1 MTDTSQARNTDD
13 NKISKSK
20 VNSVGAGGAPAAAVA
35 AEVAPARKNARLTP
49 AQMAAETASAQMGVR
64 TVPTQTDVR
73 TAPAQRNVKNKHASV
88 LDEVD
93 LDADELAELAD
104 KTFNDRLSV
113 GKKVGLVALLL
124 AAFCISF
131 MMGRYSF
138 SVPAILD
145 AIPDHFNYLYNVYV
159 LGMSEQAA
167 TILLADVNMDT
178 ALFNIRFPRLIMVL
192 LVGAAL
198 AAAGASYQ
206 GMFKNPLVSPDLL
219 GASAGASFG
228 ACLALLLNLSN
239 IFIQLFAFVG
249 GLCAVGLVMLLNKV
263 IRSDALLG
271 LVLGGILVSSLFSSG
286 SSIIK
291 LVADADDK
299 LPSIT
304 FWLMGSFAGIDVRDL
319 LIALLPMLLGF
330 VLLLSQ
336 RWKLNVLSFG
346 EEEARSLGVNT
357 ARTRAIVI
365 MGATLLTSCSV
376 AVAGVIGWIGLVVP
390 HLARALVGPNYK
402 VLIPATMI
410 IGSVFLIVVDNF
422 CRLIF
427 AVEIPIGLLTSIL
440 GIPFFVFIYAKNMK
454 GW

>member
-1 MTDTSQARNTDD
+1 MTADCETIIDS
-13 NKISKSK
+13 
-20 VNSVGAGGAPAAAVA
+20 AGGATLKPSRVSVLDGEDA
-35 AEVAPARKNARLTP
+35 
-49 AQMAAETASAQMGVR
+49 
-64 TVPTQTDVR
+64 DVGGAFANS
-73 TAPAQRNVKNKHASV
+73 TTNDSVFDGADNEEMQQVVVSTHASV

-93 LDADELAELAD
+93 VDTDELAELAN
-104 KTFNDRLSV
+104 KTFNDRLSL
-113 GKKVGLVALLL
+113 GTKLGLVAVLVV
-124 AAFCISF
+124 AFCISF
-131 MMGRYSF
+131 MLGRYSF
-138 SVPAILD
+138 SVPDILR
-145 AIPDHFNYLYNVYV
+145 AIPDHFTYLYNVYV
-159 LGMSEQAA
+159 LGISEQAA
-167 TILLADVNMDT
+167 TILLADVNLDT
-178 ALFNIRFPRLIMVL
+178 ALFNIRFPRLLMVL

-228 ACLALLLNLSN
+228 ACLAMLLNMSN
-239 IFIQLFAFVG
+239 LFIQLFAFAG
-249 GLCAVGLVMLLNKV
+249 GLAAVGLVMLLNRV

-304 FWLMGSFAGIDVRDL
+304 FWLMGSFAGIDMHDL
-319 LIALLPMLLGF
+319 LLALLPMLLGF

-357 ARTRAIVI
+357 GRTRAIVI
-365 MGATLLTSCSV
+365 FGATLLTSCSV

-390 HLARALVGPNYK
+390 HLARAVVGPNYK
-402 VLIPATMI
+402 ALIPATMI
-410 IGSVFLIVVDNF
+410 IGAVFLLIVDNF

-427 AVEIPIGLLTSIL
+427 AVEIPIGLLTSVL